1 MYQIELNGAKP
12 EITTLIEAAIRGEEV
27 IITKD
32 EQPIAKLVLVK
43 TKKSSRKAGSAK
55 GMIKMSEDFNEPL
68 ADFSEYM

>member
-43 TKKSSRKAGSAK
+43 TKKSLLSG
-55 GMIKMSEDFNEPL
+55 
-68 ADFSEYM
+68 